1 MFTKLKISNDE
12 KKQQRI
18 NKWRKH
24 TLIYYILYI
33 LFICNLF
40 LYAFLQNAAKHII
53 TKINLNDE

>member
-24 TLIYYILYI
+24 TLIYYILHI
-33 LFICNLF
+33 LFICMQSIFICLF
-40 LYAFLQNAAKHII
+40 VKCR
-53 TKINLNDE
+53 KIYHNKNKLE

>member
-24 TLIYYILYI
+24 TLIYYILHI

-40 LYAFLQNAAKHII
+40 LYAFL
-53 TKINLNDE
+53 